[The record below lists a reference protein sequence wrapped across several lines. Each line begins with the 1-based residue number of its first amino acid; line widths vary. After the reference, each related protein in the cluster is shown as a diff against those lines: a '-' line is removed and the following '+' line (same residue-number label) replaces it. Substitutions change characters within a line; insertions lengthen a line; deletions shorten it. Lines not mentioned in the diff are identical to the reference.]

1 MTGVSWHPGCPVSLD
16 GLRLLHL
23 SFHGFDGTA
32 HNGELVVARRWAER
46 VVGVFRTLFDA
57 GFPIER
63 MVLVDDFGASDDA
76 STLANNTSAFNCRPV
91 TGGGGWARHAYGTA
105 IDLDPRQN
113 PYVYPDGHLL
123 DSAAEPYRDRSGRA
137 PGVIHERDAVY
148 RAFTSIGWR
157 WGGHFTDTPDP
168 QHFDVQP

>member
-1 MTGVSWHPGCPVSLD
+1 MSLD

-23 SFHGFDGTA
+23 SFRGFDGTL
-32 HNGELVVARRWAER
+32 HTGELVVARRWAEP

-91 TGGGGWARHAYGTA
+91 TGGGGWSRHAYGAA